1 MKNFLIYY
9 WLNIILLFVLFYW
22 EVSPLSLAVNS
33 VQMDITV
40 FLTSLTLPF
49 QMMDGYN
56 ILITDNYM
64 LVIEKACNGMIPYLF
79 FLASIIAFPAR
90 YQHKVEWAIYGYI
103 VLVVINV
110 FRIWLVTQF
119 VLENQSNFS
128 LAHDYIGNML
138 VIVSAL
144 LLFIAFVKTQ
154 KRKSHSGSESLSLL
168 RKKNIPVN
176 DVRMTSTI

>member
-9 WLNIILLFVLFYW
+9 WLNIILLFALFYW

-33 VQMDITV
+33 VQTDITAL
-40 FLTSLTLPF
+40 LTSLTLPF

-64 LVIEKACNGMIPYLF
+64 LVIEKACNGMVPYLF
-79 FLASIIAFPAR
+79 FLASIIAFPAT

-103 VLVVINV
+103 ALIVINV

-144 LLFIAFVKTQ
+144 LLFIAFVKSRG
-154 KRKSHSGSESLSLL
+154 KRVIPSVSRQTHFV
-168 RKKNIPVN
+168 KKTVQ
-176 DVRMTSTI
+176 